1 MNIFKKHTL
10 LKLLSIFSVVRGYN
24 IALILLAQ
32 YLTSIFILSPG
43 STLLDVLLDLYLF
56 AIVLATLGAVASG
69 YIINN
74 FYDQEKDLINRP
86 QKFILDQVVSQQ
98 TKLKL
103 YFILNFLVLLAATAR
118 KDIALAARRT
128 KKFKLYFILNF
139 LVLLA
144 ASAISFRAV
153 LFFVC
158 YIFSIW
164 FYSHKIKKMPIVGNL
179 TSALL
184 SIVPFFAI
192 FLYFQ
197 NYNQLI
203 FVFGF
208 YLFLIL
214 AMRELIKDLENIKGD
229 LALNYQTVPVIYGER
244 STKLMITVF
253 VFINI
258 SISLI
263 LVLNFDLGL
272 MDYFFWG
279 SILTLIITLLMT
291 WETSSIK
298 QYHRIHNILK
308 VLIFLGVL
316 SIILLDPA
324 LIINKIF

>member
-1 MNIFKKHTL
+1 M

-24 IALILLAQ
+24 IALIVLAQ
-32 YLTSIFILSPG
+32 YLTSIFFYHQILRVICFVG
-43 STLLDVLLDLYLF
+43 SLLF
-56 AIVLATLGAVASG
+56 AIVLATVGAVASG

-86 QKFILDQVVSQQ
+86 QKFILDQIVSQQ

-103 YFILNFLVLLAATAR
+103 YLV
-118 KDIALAARRT
+118 
-128 KKFKLYFILNF
+128 LNF

-203 FVFGF
+203 F
-208 YLFLIL
+208 
-214 AMRELIKDLENIKGD
+214 
-229 LALNYQTVPVIYGER
+229 
-244 STKLMITVF
+244 
-253 VFINI
+253 
-258 SISLI
+258 
-263 LVLNFDLGL
+263 
-272 MDYFFWG
+272 FF
-279 SILTLIITLLMT
+279 
-291 WETSSIK
+291 
-298 QYHRIHNILK
+298 
-308 VLIFLGVL
+308 
-316 SIILLDPA
+316 
-324 LIINKIF
+324 

>member
-24 IALILLAQ
+24 IALIVLAQ
-32 YLTSIFILSPG
+32 YLTSIFILSPN
-43 STLLDVLLDLYLF
+43 SAVLDVLLDLYLF

-86 QKFILDQVVSQQ
+86 QKFILDQIVSQQ

-103 YFILNFLVLLAATAR
+103 YFV
-118 KDIALAARRT
+118 
-128 KKFKLYFILNF
+128 LNF

-214 AMRELIKDLENIKGD
+214 AMKELIKDLENIKGD
-229 LALNYQTVPVIYGER
+229 LTMNYQTVPVIYGER

-253 VFINI
+253 VIINI

-272 MDYFFWG
+272 MDYFFLG
-279 SILTLIITLLMT
+279 SILTLISTLFMT
-291 WETSSIK
+291 WETSSMK
-298 QYHRIHNILK
+298 QYHRIHNVLK

-316 SIILLDPA
+316 CITLLNPA

>member
-32 YLTSIFILSPG
+32 YLISIFILSPG

-103 YFILNFLVLLAATAR
+103 YFILNFLVLLAA
-118 KDIALAARRT
+118 
-128 KKFKLYFILNF
+128 
-139 LVLLA
+139 
-144 ASAISFRAV
+144 SAISFRAV

-197 NYNQLI
+197 ND
-203 FVFGF
+203 FC
-208 YLFLIL
+208 
-214 AMRELIKDLENIKGD
+214 
-229 LALNYQTVPVIYGER
+229 
-244 STKLMITVF
+244 
-253 VFINI
+253 
-258 SISLI
+258 
-263 LVLNFDLGL
+263 
-272 MDYFFWG
+272 FW
-279 SILTLIITLLMT
+279 
-291 WETSSIK
+291 
-298 QYHRIHNILK
+298 
-308 VLIFLGVL
+308 VL
-316 SIILLDPA
+316 SFSHFGDA
-324 LIINKIF
+324 RTDKGFRKYKR

>member
-1 MNIFKKHTL
+1 M
-10 LKLLSIFSVVRGYN
+10 
-24 IALILLAQ
+24 
-32 YLTSIFILSPG
+32 SPG

-98 TKLKL
+98 TKL
-103 YFILNFLVLLAATAR
+103 
-118 KDIALAARRT
+118 
-128 KKFKLYFILNF
+128 KLYFILNF

-308 VLIFLGVL
+308 LLIFLGVL
-316 SIILLDPA
+316 SITLLDPS
-324 LIINKIF
+324 LILNKIF

>member
-1 MNIFKKHTL
+1 M
-10 LKLLSIFSVVRGYN
+10 
-24 IALILLAQ
+24 
-32 YLTSIFILSPG
+32 
-43 STLLDVLLDLYLF
+43 
-56 AIVLATLGAVASG
+56 
-69 YIINN
+69 
-74 FYDQEKDLINRP
+74 DQI
-86 QKFILDQVVSQQ
+86 VSQQ
-98 TKLKL
+98 AKLKL
-103 YFILNFLVLLAATAR
+103 YFV
-118 KDIALAARRT
+118 
-128 KKFKLYFILNF
+128 LNF

-144 ASAISFRAV
+144 ASVISFRAV
-153 LFFVC
+153 LFFLC

-214 AMRELIKDLENIKGD
+214 AMRELVKDLENIKGD
-229 LALNYQTVPVIYGER
+229 LALNYQTVPVIYGEHL
-244 STKLMITVF
+244 TKLMITVF

-272 MDYFFWG
+272 MNYFFWV
-279 SILTLIITLLMT
+279 SILTLISTLFMT
-291 WETSSIK
+291 WKTSSIK
-298 QYHRIHNILK
+298 QYHRIHNVLK

-316 SIILLDPA
+316 CITLLNPA

>member
-1 MNIFKKHTL
+1 MNIFKIHTL

-24 IALILLAQ
+24 IALIVLAQ
-32 YLTSIFILSPG
+32 YLTSIFILSPN
-43 STLLDVLLDLYLF
+43 SAVLDVLLDLYLF

-86 QKFILDQVVSQQ
+86 QKFILDQIVSQQ

-103 YFILNFLVLLAATAR
+103 YFVLNFLVLL
-118 KDIALAARRT
+118 
-128 KKFKLYFILNF
+128 
-139 LVLLA
+139 V
-144 ASAISFRAV
+144 SSVISFRAV

-214 AMRELIKDLENIKGD
+214 AMRELVKDLENIKGD
-229 LALNYQTVPVIYGER
+229 LAMNYQTVPVIYGER

-258 SISLI
+258 SISII

-272 MDYFFWG
+272 MDYFFLG
-279 SILTLIITLLMT
+279 SILTLISTLFIT
-291 WETSSIK
+291 WKTSSIK
-298 QYHRIHNILK
+298 QYHRIHNVLK
-308 VLIFLGVL
+308 VLIFLCVL
-316 SIILLDPA
+316 CITLLNPA

>member
-1 MNIFKKHTL
+1 MPFA
-10 LKLLSIFSVVRGYN
+10 V
-24 IALILLAQ
+24 
-32 YLTSIFILSPG
+32 SIFILSPN
-43 STLLDVLLDLYLF
+43 SAVLDVLLDLYLF

-86 QKFILDQVVSQQ
+86 QKFILDQIVSQQ

-103 YFILNFLVLLAATAR
+103 YFV
-118 KDIALAARRT
+118 
-128 KKFKLYFILNF
+128 LNF

-214 AMRELIKDLENIKGD
+214 AMRELVKDLENIKGD
-229 LALNYQTVPVIYGER
+229 LAMNYQTVPVIYG
-244 STKLMITVF
+244 
-253 VFINI
+253 
-258 SISLI
+258 
-263 LVLNFDLGL
+263 
-272 MDYFFWG
+272 
-279 SILTLIITLLMT
+279 
-291 WETSSIK
+291 
-298 QYHRIHNILK
+298 
-308 VLIFLGVL
+308 
-316 SIILLDPA
+316 
-324 LIINKIF
+324 

>member
-1 MNIFKKHTL
+1 
-10 LKLLSIFSVVRGYN
+10 
-24 IALILLAQ
+24 
-32 YLTSIFILSPG
+32 
-43 STLLDVLLDLYLF
+43 
-56 AIVLATLGAVASG
+56 
-69 YIINN
+69 
-74 FYDQEKDLINRP
+74 
-86 QKFILDQVVSQQ
+86 
-98 TKLKL
+98 
-103 YFILNFLVLLAATAR
+103 
-118 KDIALAARRT
+118 
-128 KKFKLYFILNF
+128 
-139 LVLLA
+139 
-144 ASAISFRAV
+144 
-153 LFFVC
+153 
-158 YIFSIW
+158 
-164 FYSHKIKKMPIVGNL
+164 MPIVGNL

>member
-103 YFILNFLVLLAATAR
+103 YFILNFLVLLAA
-118 KDIALAARRT
+118 
-128 KKFKLYFILNF
+128 
-139 LVLLA
+139 
-144 ASAISFRAV
+144 SAISFRAV
-153 LFFVC
+153 LVFVC

-184 SIVPFFAI
+184 SIAPFFAI

-308 VLIFLGVL
+308 LLIFLGVL
-316 SIILLDPA
+316 SITLLDPS
-324 LIINKIF
+324 LILNKIF